1 MTDCIGILKQAG
13 ETVLAY
19 QTDDYA
25 ESIGVNDRL
34 ALSEAEGFMRERI
47 NRTHMLNGVTIIDP
61 ASTYIGADVQ
71 IGSDTVLYPG
81 TVLKGNTV
89 IGEDCV
95 IGPDTDIE
103 DSVIAD
109 GASVKHSVLSSAEVG
124 SRTSVGP
131 FAYLRPGQNSELT

>member
-1 MTDCIGILKQAG
+1 M
-13 ETVLAY
+13 
-19 QTDDYA
+19 
-25 ESIGVNDRL
+25 
-34 ALSEAEGFMRERI
+34 
-47 NRTHMLNGVTIIDP
+47 
-61 ASTYIGADVQ
+61 
-71 IGSDTVLYPG
+71 
-81 TVLKGNTV
+81 

-131 FAYLRPGQNSELT
+131 YAYLRPGAKLGTM